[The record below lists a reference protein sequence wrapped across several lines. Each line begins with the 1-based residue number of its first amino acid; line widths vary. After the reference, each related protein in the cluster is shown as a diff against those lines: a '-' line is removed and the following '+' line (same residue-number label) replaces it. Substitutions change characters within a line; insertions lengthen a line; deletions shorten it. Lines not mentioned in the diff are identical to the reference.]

1 MNKSYEVVVKEFL
14 DDIDAVTELV
24 PVGSIS
30 ALSLDREVALPAIVY
45 REVGHIPQMTL
56 SGDSGLAL
64 HSYLVVILS
73 HDPDEAAL
81 VMRALK
87 SRFRAGD
94 ATNVWPFKPT
104 GWTSGEA
111 YLEGGELRDGSTEQS
126 PEIVSDRD
134 VVMKNMTLDLW
145 FQE

>member
-1 MNKSYEVVVKEFL
+1 MNKSYEVIVKEFL
-14 DDIDAVTELV
+14 DDIDALTDLV
-24 PVGSIS
+24 PADNIS
-30 ALSLDREVALPAIVY
+30 ALSLDREIELPAIVY
-45 REVGHIPQMTL
+45 REIGHIPQMTL
-56 SGDSGLAL
+56 SGDSGLSL
-64 HSYLVVILS
+64 HNYSVTILS

-81 VMRALK
+81 VLRALK
-87 SRFRAGD
+87 SRFREGGV
-94 ATNVWPFKPT
+94 TNVWPFKPS
-104 GWTSGEA
+104 GWVSGEA

>member
-14 DDIDAVTELV
+14 DDIDAVTAIV
-24 PVGSIS
+24 PTTKIS

-64 HSYLVVILS
+64 HSYSITILS

-81 VMRALK
+81 VLRALK
-87 SRFRAGD
+87 SRFRVGGV
-94 ATNVWPFKPT
+94 TNIWPFKPT